1 MMTIVAV
8 FVVIIAVC
16 VAIFVILGNKA
27 QVVEWGQATVATI
40 TGRRGEGADRELSE
54 KRHLLSGPQK
64 VMLNTQRSTP
74 SDAGNRS
81 SGGYTS
87 GHDEDAGRMKSAAAH
102 LDRAARQQ
110 VISGADSSAGSGL
123 EQNPAAAKPTGRV
136 SRPPRS

>member
-1 MMTIVAV
+1 MMTIVAI
-8 FVVIIAVC
+8 FVIIIAVC
-16 VAIFVILGNKA
+16 VAIFVILGSKA

-87 GHDEDAGRMKSAAAH
+87 GRDDKASAQSSGDLDAS
-102 LDRAARQQ
+102 
-110 VISGADSSAGSGL
+110 
-123 EQNPAAAKPTGRV
+123 RV
-136 SRPPRS
+136 K

>member
-1 MMTIVAV
+1 MEPHPTLKSTIRTNWSIFIVTVV
-8 FVVIIAVC
+8 FILIAVS
-16 VAIFVILGNKA
+16 VVVYVILGSKA

-87 GHDEDAGRMKSAAAH
+87 GHDDKAGFQSSGSHQDEGRMKSAAAH
-102 LDRAARQQ
+102 LDRAAR
-110 VISGADSSAGSGL
+110 
-123 EQNPAAAKPTGRV
+123 
-136 SRPPRS
+136 